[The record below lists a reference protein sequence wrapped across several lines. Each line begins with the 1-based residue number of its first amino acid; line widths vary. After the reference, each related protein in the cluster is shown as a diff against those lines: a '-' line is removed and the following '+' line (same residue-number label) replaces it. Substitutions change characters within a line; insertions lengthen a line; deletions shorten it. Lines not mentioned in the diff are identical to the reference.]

1 MREIRLLLI
10 LFLFGAGII
19 NELAAQ
25 DRYAVFLKFKPQS
38 GLSLARPAEFLS
50 AKSLQRRDRE
60 GVKVD
65 STDLPVSAKYI
76 SILEDKVEQILYPSK
91 WLNAVLVV
99 ADAQK
104 IEEIKSL
111 PFVSKVERVAIG
123 FLPKPDSRIVL
134 EPLLQSHTI
143 KFEQV
148 SAKEME
154 ANQNSYDFQ
163 NELIGIPEMHKAGF
177 RAKGIVIAVFDAGFP
192 GANVASSLL
201 HLQVK
206 NQILGAR
213 DFVRPWNQNVYSQ
226 HQHGTNVLSLIG
238 SDEPGKMVA
247 AAPDASFILVITEE
261 VETEYRVEEYN
272 WIKGAEFADSLGVD
286 IINSSL
292 GYLDFDDP
300 TMNYTAEMLDGKTA
314 TITQGA
320 TLAAQKG
327 ILVVNSVG
335 NYGPGARSLIAPADA
350 KGILAVGSVNQD
362 LNTSSFSSR
371 GPSAD
376 LRIKPD
382 LVTMGNGVTLIRS
395 TGLIGLS
402 SGTSFSAPQI
412 AALAAGLWGA
422 NPTLKK
428 DELIQNLLNSC
439 SKAKS
444 PDNLLGY
451 GIPNFNE
458 TFFGKTLSLSSK
470 SEPQKMKVFPNPW
483 ISEDL
488 FIQIDEASEI
498 IFTLID
504 VSGKKIHETILRRV
518 SIKDPFKASLPGIAP
533 GMYIV
538 QVVDGVGVFR
548 SKIFKR

>member
-1 MREIRLLLI
+1 MREIRVLLI
-10 LFLFGAGII
+10 FFLFGVGIK

-25 DRYAVFLKFKPQS
+25 DRYAVYLKFKPQS
-38 GLSLARPAEFLS
+38 ELSLARPAEFLS
-50 AKSLQRRDRE
+50 AKALQRRDKE

-65 STDLPVSAKYI
+65 STDLPVSTKYMA
-76 SILEDKVEQILYPSK
+76 ILKDKVEQILYPSK

-99 ADAQK
+99 ADVQK
-104 IEEIKSL
+104 IEEIKLL
-111 PFVSKVERVAIG
+111 PFVSKAERVAKG
-123 FLPKPDSRIVL
+123 FLPKSNSRVATELSSQINL
-134 EPLLQSHTI
+134 F

-148 SAKEME
+148 LASEKE

-177 RAKGIVIAVFDAGFP
+177 RAKGIVIAIFDAGFP
-192 GANVASSLL
+192 GANTASSLL

-206 NQILGAR
+206 DQILGTR
-213 DFVRPWNQNVYSQ
+213 DFVRPWNQNIYSE
-226 HQHGTNVLSLIG
+226 HQHGTNVLSLIA

-300 TMNYTAEMLDGKTA
+300 TMNYTAEMLDGKT
-314 TITQGA
+314 TIITKGA
-320 TLAAQKG
+320 TMAAEKG
-327 ILVVNSVG
+327 ILIVNSVG
-335 NYGPGARSLIAPADA
+335 NYGPGVRSLIAPADA

-362 LNTSSFSSR
+362 LNISSFSSR

-382 LVTMGNGVTLIRS
+382 LVTLGNGVTLIRS
-395 TGLIGLS
+395 TGLTGMS
-402 SGTSFSAPQI
+402 SGTSFSAPQV

-422 NPTLKK
+422 NPKLKK
-428 DELIQNLLNSC
+428 NELIQNLLNSA
-439 SKAKS
+439 SKANN
-444 PDNLLGY
+444 PDNLIGY

-458 TFFGKTLSLSSK
+458 TFFGKTLSISSK
-470 SEPQKMKVFPNPW
+470 PEPQKMKVFPNPW
-483 ISEDL
+483 IAEDL
-488 FIQIDEASEI
+488 FIQFDGANDI
-498 IFTLID
+498 ILTLID
-504 VSGKKIHETILRRV
+504 VSGKKIHETQLQRN
-518 SIKDPFKASLPGIAP
+518 SIIEPFRASLSGIAQ

-538 QVVDGVGVFR
+538 QVVDGAGVFR